1 MQLELSDT
9 IVKENSVGSF
19 NNYVDKKGLVGGQP
33 NVYVCQHGVGG

>member
-19 NNYVDKKGLVGGQP
+19 NNYVDKKGWVATDAG
-33 NVYVCQHGVGG
+33 YVDIV